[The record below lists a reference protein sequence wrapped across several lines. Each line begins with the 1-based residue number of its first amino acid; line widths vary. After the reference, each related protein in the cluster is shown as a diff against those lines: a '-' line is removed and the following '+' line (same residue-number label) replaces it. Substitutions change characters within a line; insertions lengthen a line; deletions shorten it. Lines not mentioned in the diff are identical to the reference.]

1 MKLVAPRSMKT
12 FLDGRLSPGVDAVY
26 AADSAEAL
34 AAAPDAEIGWF
45 DVPPFSAARATI
57 AAAPRLRWVSTML
70 AGLDYLPLGL
80 LSERGAVVTNGAG
93 LHAIPCAEYV
103 LMGMLAAAKNYP
115 QIVRAQDRC
124 EWLKTPPGVVELA
137 DSTALIV
144 GYGQIGQT
152 IAERLRAF
160 GVTVTGV
167 RRRSGRDGGGDD
179 LAVIGADAWRDRL
192 GEFDW
197 VILAAPATGETAK
210 MIGAEELSRMKP
222 GARLVNVARGALVD
236 QPALVAALHAGTL
249 AGAVLDV
256 TDPEPLPKDDPLWSA
271 PGAIIT
277 MHLSG
282 PSQTRLPE
290 RAAALFLENVHRF
303 VEGRPLRNLVDLAAG
318 Y

>member
-1 MKLVAPRSMKT
+1 MQTL
-12 FLDGRLSPGVDAVY
+12 LDGRLPPGVDAVY
-26 AADSAEAL
+26 VASAAEAL
-34 AAAPDAEIGWF
+34 AEAPEAEIGWF
-45 DVPPFSAARATI
+45 DVPPFSAARDSV

-80 LSERGAVVTNGAG
+80 LGERGVMVTNGAG

-103 LMGMLAAAKNYP
+103 LMGMLAAAKNYL
-115 QIVRAQDRC
+115 QIARAQDRG
-124 EWLKTPPGVVELA
+124 EWLKTPPGVIELA
-137 DSTALIV
+137 DSTALII
-144 GYGQIGQT
+144 GYGQIGQA

-160 GVTVTGV
+160 GVAVTGV
-167 RRRSGRDGGGDD
+167 RRRAGDD
-179 LAVIGADAWRDRL
+179 PAVIGADAWRGRL

-236 QPALVAALHAGTL
+236 QPALVAALQAGTL

-256 TDPEPLPKDDPLWSA
+256 TDPEPLPKGDPLWGV

-290 RAAALFLENVHRF
+290 RAAALFLDNVHRF
-303 VEGRPLRNLVDLAAG
+303 VEGRPLRNQVDLKAG

>member
-1 MKLVAPRSMKT
+1 
-12 FLDGRLSPGVDAVY
+12 
-26 AADSAEAL
+26 
-34 AAAPDAEIGWF
+34 
-45 DVPPFSAARATI
+45 
-57 AAAPRLRWVSTML
+57 ML

-80 LSERGAVVTNGAG
+80 LGERGVVVTNGAG

-103 LMGMLAAAKNYP
+103 LMGMLAAAKNYL
-115 QIVRAQDRC
+115 QIARAQDRG
-124 EWLKTPPGVVELA
+124 EWLKTPPGVIELA
-137 DSTALIV
+137 DSTALII
-144 GYGQIGQT
+144 GYGQIGQA

-160 GVTVTGV
+160 GVAVTGV
-167 RRRSGRDGGGDD
+167 RRRGGDD
-179 LAVIGADAWRDRL
+179 PAVIGADAWRARL
-192 GEFDW
+192 SEFDW

-236 QPALVAALHAGTL
+236 QPALVAALQAGTL

-256 TDPEPLPKDDPLWSA
+256 TDPEPLPKGDPPWGV

-290 RAAALFLENVHRF
+290 RAAALFLDNVHRF
-303 VEGRPLRNLVDLAAG
+303 VEGRPLRNRVDLAAG